1 VIYFA
6 DSFQVAKVPPMP
18 PIKRIARTGLPDKE
32 RAVCARL
39 REVRQHLRLTQT
51 EFAVQIGISRER
63 LASYEDAR
71 APVRADVGLR
81 ACRQFVVSEKWLAT
95 GFMYSESKPVPLTAW
110 EAHFTMDLIR
120 EFKPDQFK
128 PRQPFGAAYQA
139 YFSPKYEQ
147 LAKALLK
154 RGSHPFPRIV
164 LNHADDLSAI
174 KNAFDF
180 CICTC
185 SRMLGPQDQKR
196 LFFALII
203 SARVLWQ
210 ELSEQ
215 VEPRNESTDFERAL
229 STIESENAQEWFWGY
244 QVVRALNPYWN
255 PQRKRLLLTNVDES
269 VKTAPVKS
277 QLRDLL
283 ADLNQLTKESGK
295 KTELAA
301 FLGAPLASVS
311 RWLSGER
318 EPGGEIA
325 LLLRRWADDPELHD
339 KQESPGRVSARPRP
353 KAQVSKSG
361 YEKPTQ
367 VRKKE

>member
-1 VIYFA
+1 
-6 DSFQVAKVPPMP
+6 
-18 PIKRIARTGLPDKE
+18 
-32 RAVCARL
+32 
-39 REVRQHLRLTQT
+39 
-51 EFAVQIGISRER
+51 
-63 LASYEDAR
+63 
-71 APVRADVGLR
+71 
-81 ACRQFVVSEKWLAT
+81 
-95 GFMYSESKPVPLTAW
+95 
-110 EAHFTMDLIR
+110 MDLIR